1 MRGAVIKTP
10 CKFRECLVLANEI
23 IIHSMILL
31 LMYDQY
37 HDPDLILMYNKSDR
51 EYGPHYDPQCDRDY
65 DPESMILI
73 MIMIKV

>member
-1 MRGAVIKTP
+1 
-10 CKFRECLVLANEI
+10 
-23 IIHSMILL
+23 MILL

-37 HDPDLILMYNKSDR
+37 HDPDLILMYNQIDR

-73 MIMIKV
+73 MIPKV